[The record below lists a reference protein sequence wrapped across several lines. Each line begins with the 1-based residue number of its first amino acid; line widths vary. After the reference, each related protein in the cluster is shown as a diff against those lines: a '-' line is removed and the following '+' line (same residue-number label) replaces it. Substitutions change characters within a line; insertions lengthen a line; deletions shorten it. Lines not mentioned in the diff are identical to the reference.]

1 MRMQDSKIAKT
12 EASCWPGSVRAER
25 YDIEINR
32 VFYRGILARLLD
44 QVPSLAGRGLDLG
57 CGSGFSTQF
66 LIEKA
71 PHVTWS
77 GVDCSREM
85 VQLALGKPGLGDAD
99 LRVARAEALPFAD
112 GSFDTVVANFSWH
125 WFGDEARHEIR
136 RVLRPRG
143 WLLASV
149 PLRRFSSAPG
159 NRALARALLAGRRH
173 YAARASQGLRFEDVP
188 RLLPGK
194 GARDTTRAG
203 GSARAVRRRARAFRG
218 AREPGRAGGH
228 LRRASAD
235 GHRSARASRLRMALR
250 HAARAGLIGRTL
262 THSVDSLQ

>member
-1 MRMQDSKIAKT
+1 MRVQESKIAKT

-25 YDIEINR
+25 YDSESNR

-66 LIEKA
+66 LIETA

-85 VQLALGKPGLGDAD
+85 VQLARRKPGLGEAD

-194 GARDTTRAG
+194 VHVTRHELVVVHERFVDGRELCEVLA
-203 GSARAVRRRARAFRG
+203 SRG
-218 AREPGRAGGH
+218 ALAAIFGEQVPTVIAAPAPVDFEWPFAV
-228 LRRASAD
+228 L
-235 GHRSARASRLRMALR
+235 
-250 HAARAGLIGRTL
+250 HAQ
-262 THSVDSLQ
+262 V